1 MAAETLFTANT
12 GLVTISTANTNLD
25 GTGTLGTVLTAA
37 SSGTNVKSVTIKAV
51 GSTTAQGM
59 VRLFVDE
66 GAGAKLIAEVE
77 IPIVTQ
83 SSADEGFEIYLP
95 LDLDLQAGA
104 ILKASTQIANT
115 FNIIAEGLDWTY
127 NTNVRPEST
136 NYIAN
141 TNSATI
147 SVANSNLDG
156 TTGTVVTVF
165 TAGSSATYN
174 GCKIKSIVIKGVT
187 SSTTDGMIRLFI
199 QNTASSVT
207 KLFTEI
213 PVPIVTPTATA
224 RSFAHQ
230 IDFPDGGFNL
240 QAGYK
245 ILATTQN
252 ANTFAVTVEGMD
264 WKYPTGDV
272 LGYVLY
278 GQLASI
284 PVNPADATTYYFG
297 SNVLNALRTTG
308 GWSRLYIPTDG
319 VIDSCYILCLASG
332 TFGSAET
339 SSLYI
344 RLNNST
350 DTLVSSGIQQT
361 AAVTGYSNTS
371 LNIAVSAGNY
381 IEFKYVTASWA
392 TNPLN
397 VSIMAQVHVKTNL

>member
-1 MAAETLFTANT
+1 
-12 GLVTISTANTNLD
+12 
-25 GTGTLGTVLTAA
+25 
-37 SSGTNVKSVTIKAV
+37 
-51 GSTTAQGM
+51 M

-83 SSADEGFEIYLP
+83 SSADEGFEMYLP
-95 LDLDLQAGA
+95 LDLDLQSGA
-104 ILKASTQIANT
+104 ILKASTQVADS
-115 FNIIAEGLDWTY
+115 FNIIAEGLDWAY
-127 NTNVRPEST
+127 NSSVRPEST
-136 NYIAN
+136 NYTAN
-141 TNSATI
+141 TGIASI

-165 TAGSSATYN
+165 TAGSSGTYN
-174 GCKIKSIVIKGVT
+174 GCKVKSIVIKGVS
-187 SSTTDGMIRLFI
+187 SSTADGMIRLFI
-199 QNTASSVT
+199 QNSGSTVT

-213 PVPIVTPTATA
+213 PVPVVTPTSTA

-230 IDFPDGGFNL
+230 IDFPEDGFNL

-252 ANTFAVTVEGMD
+252 ANTFAITVEGMD
-264 WKYPTGDV
+264 WKYPTGNV
-272 LGYVLY
+272 LGYALY
-278 GQLASI
+278 GQLASV

-297 SNVLNALRTTG
+297 SNILNALRTTG

-319 VIDSCYILCLASG
+319 IIDSCYILCLASG

-339 SSLYI
+339 SSIYI